1 MQLWK
6 DFSKKNDR
14 RPKKIVYLK
23 LQSICLNH
31 NYMGQFLDTTVKNVI
46 EEINVRY
53 FLPDIQ
59 REYVWLNKANEKKIE
74 QLFDSILR
82 GYPISTF
89 LFWKLHTSDLETT
102 ADTSASSNKL
112 NFQLYKFIENYDE
125 RKQHNEKIDVD
136 KIRPGDLKIV
146 LDGQQRLTSLYIGL
160 KGSRILR
167 RPHSKGKG
175 KYDEKKLY
183 LNLRYSPDPEK
194 PDDNYKFEFHDP
206 NNVPVSDD
214 KQFWF
219 KVGDILNMDSI
230 INYALINKLSQ
241 GESCILERLK
251 NAICSNSIISY
262 YEEEE
267 KSLDKVL
274 KIFIR
279 VNNGG
284 TALSYSDLL
293 MSILTASFSTD
304 IRSKMNEL
312 VTYFADEGFAVLGR
326 DQILKSCLILA
337 ECSSVFKLS
346 NFNRQNI
353 GKIENGWKDIQE
365 SLKYAMEIV
374 KDFGYAYH
382 LSSGYIISAIALYLH
397 SHKLNINKRVSDKD
411 NKAIGQFIRNA
422 QITSY
427 FTSSL
432 DTKLS
437 RVSSFIKGATD
448 FHAFNEQMKNNHEI
462 DVSGMADELID
473 TTEYGGPA
481 VLPLLQLLYPNM
493 DFKNRTFHIDHIY
506 PKSKF
511 QKNQDKMPK
520 GYVKQRNNIFNL
532 QLLEGRENIIKKDKD
547 PEVWLQEEY
556 KDDLEGKKKYK
567 RDNYIPENL
576 ELSWKNIKVF
586 KEQREKALLE
596 ELKKLLQ

>member
-1 MQLWK
+1 
-6 DFSKKNDR
+6 
-14 RPKKIVYLK
+14 
-23 LQSICLNH
+23 
-31 NYMGQFLDTTVKNVI
+31 
-46 EEINVRY
+46 
-53 FLPDIQ
+53 
-59 REYVWLNKANEKKIE
+59 
-74 QLFDSILR
+74 
-82 GYPISTF
+82 
-89 LFWKLHTSDLETT
+89 
-102 ADTSASSNKL
+102 
-112 NFQLYKFIENYDE
+112 
-125 RKQHNEKIDVD
+125 
-136 KIRPGDLKIV
+136 
-146 LDGQQRLTSLYIGL
+146 
-160 KGSRILR
+160 
-167 RPHSKGKG
+167 
-175 KYDEKKLY
+175 
-183 LNLRYSPDPEK
+183 
-194 PDDNYKFEFHDP
+194 
-206 NNVPVSDD
+206 
-214 KQFWF
+214 
-219 KVGDILNMDSI
+219 
-230 INYALINKLSQ
+230 
-241 GESCILERLK
+241 
-251 NAICSNSIISY
+251 
-262 YEEEE
+262 
-267 KSLDKVL
+267 
-274 KIFIR
+274 
-279 VNNGG
+279 
-284 TALSYSDLL
+284 
-293 MSILTASFSTD
+293 
-304 IRSKMNEL
+304 
-312 VTYFADEGFAVLGR
+312 
-326 DQILKSCLILA
+326 LKSCLILA